1 MHEYFILCFASRS
14 LIYFRPSESSKCMV
28 NLLSN
33 YTWVDTEIENITSL
47 GGGAG
52 AATDTG
58 GECGAGAGG
67 TKPEVARGRS
77 G

>member
-1 MHEYFILCFASRS
+1 
-14 LIYFRPSESSKCMV
+14 MV